1 MNAANGALADAARRS
16 LHQIYAAK
24 TRSQTFDEFAASQ
37 HWRAPPAPIL
47 RASPFPAYAGSAAC
61 RQCHETEFR
70 NWKATGM
77 AKMLRPYSA
86 ADVIGRFSG
95 EEILGGG
102 ARTGAEN
109 GQRFIELR
117 DVDSGKWS
125 RYRVDALMGSK
136 WQQAYAAK
144 LPDGRLVLLPIQ
156 YSMVEGGWVNCWK
169 IVDGRSERSD
179 IGYFQGTPEGALYQ
193 SDCAPCHTSQLR
205 YDRAG
210 ASPVTA
216 QFREGGI
223 DCEMCHGPSQAH
235 MDAMR
240 GGSHAGA
247 RAIAA
252 EPPVDSRKISAEQ
265 SVAICKQCHMHS
277 LAHEPEAGGAVNY
290 SQTAPPFYRRYS
302 IHLLSE
308 CFRSTPTRSF
318 TPTAASARRLSSAK
332 PSNDHAASRRA
343 QPPACRATIPTRA
356 IWPGMRN
363 P

>member
-24 TRSQTFDEFAASQ
+24 SDLKPSTSLPLRS
-37 HWRAPPAPIL
+37 WRAPPAPIL

-125 RYRVDALMGSK
+125 RYRVDALIGSK

-144 LPDGRLVLLPIQ
+144 LPDGRLVLLTIQ

-179 IGYFQGTPEGALYQ
+179 IGYLQGTPEGALYQ

-210 ASPVTA
+210 ASP
-216 QFREGGI
+216 
-223 DCEMCHGPSQAH
+223 
-235 MDAMR
+235 
-240 GGSHAGA
+240 
-247 RAIAA
+247 
-252 EPPVDSRKISAEQ
+252 
-265 SVAICKQCHMHS
+265 
-277 LAHEPEAGGAVNY
+277 GGAVNY

-308 CFRSTPTRSF
+308 CFRSTPTKDLLRRRPLPHDDFHRRSLR
-318 TPTAASARRLSSAK
+318 TITLLPGGRSHLRVVPQS
-332 PSNDHAASRRA
+332 
-343 QPPACRATIPTRA
+343 PPGRS
-356 IWPGMRN
+356 GQE
-363 P
+363 

>member
-1 MNAANGALADAARRS
+1 
-16 LHQIYAAK
+16 
-24 TRSQTFDEFAASQ
+24 
-37 HWRAPPAPIL
+37 
-47 RASPFPAYAGSAAC
+47 
-61 RQCHETEFR
+61 
-70 NWKATGM
+70 M

-117 DVDSGKWS
+117 NVDSGKWS
-125 RYRVDALMGSK
+125 RYRVDALIGSK

-179 IGYFQGTPEGALYQ
+179 IGYLQGTPEGALYQ

-210 ASPVTA
+210 ASP
-216 QFREGGI
+216 
-223 DCEMCHGPSQAH
+223 
-235 MDAMR
+235 
-240 GGSHAGA
+240 
-247 RAIAA
+247 
-252 EPPVDSRKISAEQ
+252 
-265 SVAICKQCHMHS
+265 
-277 LAHEPEAGGAVNY
+277 GGAVNY

-318 TPTAASARRLSSAK
+318 APTAASARRLSSAK

-343 QPPACRATIPTRA
+343 QPPACVPQSP
-356 IWPGMRN
+356 PGRSGQE
-363 P
+363 